1 MDTLFSVVLG
11 SANQTD
17 VLTWVKSHFRLQ
29 TVDLLEEKD
38 FPTVLQHISNSLGFE
53 EVFKSLEKISKK
65 HYNAAI
71 DKRLQEKPLSDIVAA
86 RSAEELSSALSEDRN
101 IHIKKEIVDK
111 FLQQATSA
119 ELVPF
124 FSQSSLE
131 EMVETIQNRLSGEGY
146 VDFIKTITA
155 SSENVKKTVLDQC
168 SDSELIA
175 ELLKRRSVES
185 LTSEL
190 FDRLTKGEK
199 KDLIVLLVKSL

>member
-1 MDTLFSVVLG
+1 M
-11 SANQTD
+11 
-17 VLTWVKSHFRLQ
+17 
-29 TVDLLEEKD
+29 DLLEEKD

>member
-1 MDTLFSVVLG
+1 M
-11 SANQTD
+11 
-17 VLTWVKSHFRLQ
+17 
-29 TVDLLEEKD
+29 DLLEEKD
-38 FPTVLQHISNSLGFE
+38 FPTVLQHISHSLGFE

-124 FSQSSLE
+124 FSQSSL
-131 EMVETIQNRLSGEGY
+131 SGEGY
-146 VDFIKTITA
+146 VDFIKAITA

-190 FDRLTKGEK
+190 FDQLTKGEK